1 LEETATSRLAV
12 VLRQRLAAAE
22 RLARRLWQRL
32 VAWFKAEFEITG
44 PITWATVAQPRNLV
58 YLGPPLFWLGVLA
71 LQLLPARNH
80 GWRSIVIVL
89 TVALVAGSLR
99 VGEDRHPL
107 GLMRG
112 ERLFR
117 RICIALAAVQLL
129 FCIAMLVS
137 PDLGYMATTTLR
149 AGRIMISGGN
159 PYAEPTDPLFEGP
172 AIGEGYKLPPLM
184 AAAFLPLG
192 FVLGARGVILTNLI
206 LQGLVAAT
214 IFYIARSRADRG
226 QSDGVLAVLLY
237 LALPIVPFQ
246 IFARG
251 ATDLLPVL
259 LALIGILLANRQP
272 LWGGLAAGLSCSAGL
287 MPGGVIL
294 PLCVPATTENR
305 ERFTRGL
312 VFGLLPLLLFFL
324 RGPEAFAFN
333 VLGLGTGVVEQ
344 PGSSLVGLS
353 VAALYLIQGVAGML
367 WIALGLLAWRRPLTL
382 EQRCGLAAVVILS
395 AILIMPMTRPSETL
409 WWLPLA
415 AIAVT
420 RPVLLELTRMREGQ
434 LGDLEAERLA
444 LRLQSL
450 AGGDA
455 AR

>member
-1 LEETATSRLAV
+1 MEETATSRLAA
-12 VLRQRLAAAE
+12 VLRQHLAAVE

-44 PITWATVAQPRNLV
+44 PITWAMVAQPRHLV

-71 LQLLPARNH
+71 LQLLSARHH

-99 VGEDRHPL
+99 LGEDRHPL

-117 RICIALAAVQLL
+117 RLCIGLAAAQLL
-129 FCIAMLVS
+129 FCIAMLIS

-149 AGRIMISGGN
+149 AGRIMIAGGN
-159 PYAEPTDPLFEGP
+159 PYAEPTDPYFEGP
-172 AIGEGYKLPPLM
+172 AIGEGYKLPPLV
-184 AAAFLPLG
+184 AVGYLPLG
-192 FVLGARGVILTNLI
+192 LAFGPRGVILTNLV
-206 LQGLVAAT
+206 LQGLVAAA
-214 IFYIARSRADRG
+214 IFHIARGRADRG
-226 QSDGVLAVLLY
+226 RSDGVLAVLLY
-237 LALPIVPFQ
+237 LALPIVPFE
-246 IFARG
+246 IFERG
-251 ATDLLPVL
+251 ATDLQPVL
-259 LALIGILLANRQP
+259 LALLGILLANRKP

-294 PLCVPATTENR
+294 PLCVPATTEDR
-305 ERFTRGL
+305 ERFTHGLLAGL
-312 VFGLLPLLLFFL
+312 VPMLLFFL

-344 PGSSLVGLS
+344 PGSSLVGLP
-353 VAALYLIQGVAGML
+353 VAAFYLIQAVAGIL

-395 AILIMPMTRPSETL
+395 AILVMPMTRPSETL

-420 RPVLLELTRMREGQ
+420 RPVLLELTRLREGQ
-434 LGDLEAERLA
+434 TDDLQAERLA
-444 LRLQSL
+444 QRLQSL

-455 AR
+455 MR